1 MTRPEGEQSDE
12 GNGGHRRSVT
22 LSSGLTETPDSH
34 GAFPRLGDEQ
44 VETLTRVGERRRTQ
58 PGEVLYAQGEPTSD
72 FFVVL
77 EGLVAIVEGFGD
89 EEKVVGVH
97 GPRRFLGELGL
108 LAGQPAYVGAVV
120 AEPGEVLV
128 VPIKSLR
135 QLVLGDPVLGD
146 LILRAYLMR
155 RSLLIKLGSGFRIVG
170 SCYSPDTKRL
180 LEFAARNRL
189 PHRFVDLD
197 KDSQAEELLRQLGV
211 APEDTPVVV
220 LREAEVLRNP
230 DNAELARRLGLRR
243 PEPDRGVYDLLVVGA
258 GPAGLAAAVYGAS
271 DGLTVSAVEALAT
284 GGQAGTTSRIENYL
298 GFPSGISGSE
308 LAERSVIQADKFG
321 VRIAVPSG
329 ARSMQPHDGNYVVG
343 LEDGAEVISRAVVI
357 ATGARYRRL
366 AVPDIERFEGISV
379 YYAATLHE
387 ARECRSEPLAV
398 VGGGNSAGQAAV
410 FLADTSQVYL
420 LVRGRDLTEN
430 MSRYLVDQVERHPSI
445 EVLRCTE
452 VRELGGRKTLEAVVV
467 ENNQTG
473 ELRKLPARALFVFIG
488 ASPHTAWLSGT
499 VALDK
504 DGFVLTGTDA
514 DEFRVEDL
522 WRHVSRPPLVLET
535 SRPGVFAA
543 GDVRRGS
550 IKRMASAVGEG
561 AMAVRLV
568 YEHLFEQSEALS
580 TTGPVRTAPTI
591 EGWSGGNAPNR

>member
-1 MTRPEGEQSDE
+1 M
-12 GNGGHRRSVT
+12 V
-22 LSSGLTETPDSH
+22 
-34 GAFPRLGDEQ
+34 LG
-44 VETLTRVGERRRTQ
+44 
-58 PGEVLYAQGEPTSD
+58 
-72 FFVVL
+72 
-77 EGLVAIVEGFGD
+77 GLVAIVEGFGD
-89 EEKVVGVH
+89 EQKVVRVH

-120 AEPGEVLV
+120 AQPGEVLV
-128 VPIKSLR
+128 VPIESLR

-155 RSLLIKLGSGFRIVG
+155 RLLLIELGSGFRIVG

-211 APEDTPVVV
+211 APKDTPVVV
-220 LREAEVLRNP
+220 LREAKVLRNP

-243 PEPDRGVYDLLVVGA
+243 PEPERGVYDLLVVGA

-271 DGLTVSAVEALAT
+271 DGLAVFAWRLWPLEARPERRHA
-284 GGQAGTTSRIENYL
+284 SRISRL
-298 GFPSGISGSE
+298 PSGISGNE

-321 VRIAVPSG
+321 VGIAVPSG

-366 AVPDIERFEGISV
+366 AVPEIERFEGIGD
-379 YYAATLHE
+379 YYAATL
-387 ARECRSEPLAV
+387 RGTGVPVRTLAV

-430 MSRYLVDQVERHPSI
+430 VSRDLVDQVEHHRSI
-445 EVLRCTE
+445 EVLRCT
-452 VRELGGRKTLEAVVV
+452 K
-467 ENNQTG
+467 
-473 ELRKLPARALFVFIG
+473 
-488 ASPHTAWLSGT
+488 S
-499 VALDK
+499 
-504 DGFVLTGTDA
+504 
-514 DEFRVEDL
+514 
-522 WRHVSRPPLVLET
+522 
-535 SRPGVFAA
+535 
-543 GDVRRGS
+543 
-550 IKRMASAVGEG
+550 
-561 AMAVRLV
+561 
-568 YEHLFEQSEALS
+568 
-580 TTGPVRTAPTI
+580 
-591 EGWSGGNAPNR
+591 